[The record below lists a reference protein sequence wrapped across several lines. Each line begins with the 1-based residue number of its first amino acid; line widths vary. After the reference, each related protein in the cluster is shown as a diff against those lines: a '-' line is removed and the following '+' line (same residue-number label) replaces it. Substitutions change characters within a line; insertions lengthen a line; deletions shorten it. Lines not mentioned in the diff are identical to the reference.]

1 MSRQASPTLIGAFVF
16 GALTLVMVAV
26 LLLAGGTFLQE
37 RRRHVIYFEGAA
49 QGLQIGAP
57 VMFLGVKVGRVT
69 RIQLGL
75 DEQQRFLVP
84 VTVEIEPNTVRSR
97 SGEAIDLREQATMRR
112 LVDRGLRGRLRMQS
126 LLTGQLYVDLDFH
139 PDKPALFVSQSPTES
154 EIPAIPTPGQEIAS
168 RLENFQADLFLAD
181 LAAISASLRGILA
194 DPAFAEVPGRLAAAL
209 GHLESLTARLESE
222 APARMEQLGG
232 NLDELRRSLTA
243 IQHAMGRVTDAA
255 DRVGRLADP
264 EGKLVARWST
274 AAEELQSTARILAA
288 LGQEESP
295 TLASLTTALK
305 EMGKA
310 ARALRTLAESLEQR
324 PESLLRGKPDTE
336 DRRP

>member
-16 GALTLVMVAV
+16 GALTLAMVAV

-37 RRRHVIYFEGAA
+37 RRRHFIYFEGAA

-97 SGEAIDLREQATMRR
+97 SGETIDLREPATMRR
-112 LVDRGLRGRLRMQS
+112 LVERGLRGRLRMQS

-139 PDKPALFVSQSPTES
+139 PDKPALFVSQNPTES
-154 EIPAIPTPGQEIAS
+154 EIPAIPTPVQEIAS
-168 RLENFQADLFLAD
+168 WLENFQADLFLAD
-181 LAAISASLRGILA
+181 LTTITTAIKSLLT
-194 DPAFAEVPGRLAAAL
+194 DPAAAEIPGRLAATLA
-209 GHLESLTARLESE
+209 HLESLAGRLNTE
-222 APARMEQLGG
+222 APASLE
-232 NLDELRRSLTA
+232 ELRTNLTELRQTLHS
-243 IQHAMGRVTDAA
+243 IQAAMGRVTAAA
-255 DRVGRLADP
+255 DRVGALADP
-264 EGKLVARWST
+264 EGKLVARWT
-274 AAEELQSTARILAA
+274 KAAEELQGTAKTLAA
-288 LGQEESP
+288 LGDEESP
-295 TLASLTTALK
+295 SLVGFSTALK
-305 EMGKA
+305 EMTKA

-324 PESLLRGKPDTE
+324 PEALLRGKPDTE
-336 DRRP
+336 NTP

>member
-16 GALTLVMVAV
+16 GALTLAVVAV

-49 QGLQIGAP
+49 QGLQVGAP

-97 SGEAIDLREQATMRR
+97 GGESIDLREQTTMRR
-112 LVDRGLRGRLRMQS
+112 LVDRGLRARLRMQS

-139 PDKPALFVSQSPTES
+139 PDKVAQFVSHTPAES
-154 EIPAIPTPGQEIAS
+154 EIPAIPTPVQEIAS

-181 LAAISASLRGILA
+181 LAAITTSIKTLLA
-194 DPAFAEVPGRLAAAL
+194 DPAATEIPGRLATTL
-209 GHLESLTARLESE
+209 GHLESMARRLDSE
-222 APARMEQLGG
+222 LPPS
-232 NLDELRRSLTA
+232 LDELRSNLNELRQTLHS
-243 IQHAMGRVTDAA
+243 IQAAMGRVTAAA
-255 DRVGRLADP
+255 DRVGALADP
-264 EGKLVARWST
+264 EGKLVARWT
-274 AAEELQSTARILAA
+274 KAAEELQGTAKTLAA
-288 LGQEESP
+288 LGDEESP
-295 TLASLTTALK
+295 SLVGFNTALR
-305 EMGKA
+305 EMTKA

-324 PESLLRGKPDTE
+324 PEALLRGKPDTE
-336 DRRP
+336 NTP